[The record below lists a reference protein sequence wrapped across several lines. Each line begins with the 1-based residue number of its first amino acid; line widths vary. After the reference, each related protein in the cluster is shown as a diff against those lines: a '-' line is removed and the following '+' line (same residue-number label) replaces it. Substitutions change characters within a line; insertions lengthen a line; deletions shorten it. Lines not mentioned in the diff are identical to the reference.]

1 MKWSEEAWRS
11 AESVYRE
18 ILRLP
23 FVQELA
29 AGTLSRERF
38 MFYIRQDSLY
48 VDNYSRVLAHVAS
61 RLPGKSM
68 MEDFLKFASDGIL
81 VEKALHESF
90 LGGEDLSGL
99 RPTPTCLLYNSY
111 ESSKALEPVEIEAA
125 SILPCFWVY
134 QRVGVEILAG
144 CRPDNPY
151 RRWIETYGDEAF
163 AASTAEAVAI
173 CDSLAEAAGAD
184 TRRMMT
190 DIFVRC
196 TKMEWMFWDSAWR
209 LEQWPI

>member
-11 AESVYRE
+11 AEPVYRE

-48 VDNYSRVLAHVAS
+48 VDNYSRVLAHIAS
-61 RLPGKSM
+61 RLPGKAQ

-90 LGGEDLSGL
+90 LGDGNIAGV

-163 AASTAEAVAI
+163 ARSNLRAIEI
-173 CDSLAEAAGAD
+173 CDELAAATTDAV
-184 TRRMMT
+184 RARMT
-190 DIFVRC
+190 DAFLTSTR
-196 TKMEWMFWDSAWR
+196 MEWMFWDSAYR
-209 LEQWPI
+209 MEQWPV